1 MSNTSSVAG
10 IGLSG
15 TVRNSFPVQT
25 VAVATTETQLVVNTD
40 TGTTPYFLVVPTGG
54 QVYGATGGLDTNANQ
69 AVTERSAMVYGLPS
83 GESNDQFSVNS
94 WNAHLMKIRIAGIGN
109 AGANAGQTV
118 TFNLRQG
125 TSTTPAS
132 NNVIGTT
139 GAGLAM
145 AAGGAFNFYIEA
157 TAQWDPTSQ
166 IFTGWYTANIAY
178 GATKQWTAPTAFTS
192 VTSVTAAL
200 LSLSATVTLGNAA
213 SSTISVQEF
222 VLDRV

>member
-1 MSNTSSVAG
+1 MSNANSLAG
-10 IGLSG
+10 VGLNG
-15 TVRNSFPVQT
+15 TVRNTFPVQT
-25 VAVATTETQLVVNTD
+25 VAVTTETQLVVNTD
-40 TGTTPYFLVVPTGG
+40 TGTSPYFLVVPTGG
-54 QVYGATGGLDTNANQ
+54 QVLGANTGLDVNAN
-69 AVTERSAMVYGLPS
+69 TSITDRSAYMYGLPS
-83 GESNDQFSVNS
+83 GESNDQFNANS
-94 WNAHLMKIRIAGIGN
+94 WNARLMKVRIAGIGN

-125 TSTTPAS
+125 TSLTPGS

-139 GAGLAM
+139 GAALAM
-145 AAGGAFNFYIEA
+145 AAGGAFNFNIEA
-157 TAQWDPTSQ
+157 TVQWDPTSQ